1 MKTLIAAI
9 AAVLLLG
16 STAYGGWYVG
26 PRMVQSYYPVGPV
39 YGYPAPVVMAGPQVV
54 YSPIV
59 PAPIMAPAPMWYGRP
74 VVVGPAGRVYL
85 PGRPVRNTVRA
96 VLP

>member
-9 AAVLLLG
+9 AVVLLLG
-16 STAYGGWYVG
+16 STACGGWYVG
-26 PRMVQSYYPVGPV
+26 PRVVQSYYPVGPV
-39 YGYPAPVVMAGPQVV
+39 YGYPGPVVVAGPRVV
-54 YSPIV
+54 YSPII
-59 PAPIMAPAPMWYGRP
+59 PAPMMVPAPMWYRPP

-85 PGRPVRNTVRA
+85 PGRPVRNAVRA